1 MNLRKI
7 ITLAMVVLLVTGTL
21 YAKSKKTTGEG
32 EVVSAQPSGEG
43 PTLLDLGAPG

>member
-7 ITLAMVVLLVTGTL
+7 ITLAVVVLLVGGTL
-21 YAKSKKTTGEG
+21 YAKSKTTTQGGELA
-32 EVVSAQPSGEG
+32 SAQPSGGG